1 MHRLKIHDK
10 YLLVKYVK
18 GAHTETLNRREL
30 AQGMFNPSLSSNV
43 SNPFAEKYDATLVP
57 FGSLWFNHKR
67 IELIL
72 VLVFSVS
79 HLTSFRHVTRHFFS
93 FAHRQEIAASSQIQ
107 MFLILIGRTWT

>member
-43 SNPFAEKYDATLVP
+43 LNPFAEKYDATLVP

-72 VLVFSVS
+72 VLVFPVS
-79 HLTSFRHVTRHFFS
+79 HLTSFRHVTRHFF
-93 FAHRQEIAASSQIQ
+93 
-107 MFLILIGRTWT
+107 